1 MDREAKIKELKAN
14 IARRTARL
22 DQLEEQAE
30 RQYDYMK
37 PRANQMRFDD
47 IKAWRFGIE
56 IDRWELE
63 GFINS
68 ESEDAES
75 DD

>member
-1 MDREAKIKELKAN
+1 MNREERIERLKEN
-14 IARRTARL
+14 IARRTAQL
-22 DQLEEQAE
+22 DQLEERAE
-30 RQYDYMK
+30 RQWDYMQ

-56 IDRWELE
+56 IERWELE

-68 ESEDAES
+68 EEED
-75 DD
+75 D